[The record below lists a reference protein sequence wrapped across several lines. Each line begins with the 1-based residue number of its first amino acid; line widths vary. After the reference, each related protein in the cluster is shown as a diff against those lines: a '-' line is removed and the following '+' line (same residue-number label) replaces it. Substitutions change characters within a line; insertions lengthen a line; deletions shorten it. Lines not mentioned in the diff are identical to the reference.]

1 VRWRRRRDDDQ
12 PKAERPRRGL
22 ADHDAGAGATADLEP
37 EPSEVTPVRSSPL
50 DAPLWGGDA
59 TESPPAG
66 EGPATGDDPA
76 RPATP
81 EPDRGADAASERWVP
96 RLAAPRPADPE
107 APPIPARPSTPAEQP
122 ATPTRPAPLQPSP
135 SKPPPAESVS
145 QPSAPTAQSSAPTPQ
160 SSAPTP
166 QSSAPTRRERAP
178 KASPSTPPRR
188 LQGRGT
194 TGPLP
199 GDATLDPASLVT
211 AGREAV
217 RRALAEDLDVDGD
230 ATSLAT
236 VPADAVGRAD
246 LVSRAEGVIAGTA
259 LVREVFD
266 QLDPRVTVEL
276 TVRDG
281 DHVRSGQQLGHL
293 VGPLRSILT
302 GERTALN
309 FLTHL
314 SGVATRTRAFA
325 DAVDGTG
332 CVIRD
337 TRKTTPGL
345 RLLEKAAVHAGGG
358 TNHRIGLYDALL
370 VKDNHVAAAGSV
382 AEATRRAL
390 ERAGGRH
397 VQVEVRSVAELEET
411 VHAGARDVL
420 LDNFTPE
427 DTAAAVARSREL
439 EGAVGERILLE
450 SSGRVSLETV
460 RRYAEAGVDRA
471 AVGGVTHSAPQLD
484 IALDVRSEH
493 RPPSVRLYSSPQP
506 GRYDESS
513 LFEPGS

>member
-22 ADHDAGAGATADLEP
+22 ADHDAGAGAAADLEP

-50 DAPLWGGDA
+50 DAPLWGDDA
-59 TESPPAG
+59 AESPPAG
-66 EGPATGDDPA
+66 EGPATRDDPARPAASEPARPPTPEPA

-96 RLAAPRPADPE
+96 RLAAPRPADPDG
-107 APPIPARPSTPAEQP
+107 PGGPAQPSTPA
-122 ATPTRPAPLQPSP
+122 RPAPPQPAP
-135 SKPPPAESVS
+135 SM
-145 QPSAPTAQSSAPTPQ
+145 
-160 SSAPTP
+160 
-166 QSSAPTRRERAP
+166 
-178 KASPSTPPRR
+178 PPRR

-199 GDATLDPASLVT
+199 GDATLDPAALVT

-230 ATSLAT
+230 TTSLAT
-236 VPADAVGRAD
+236 VPADVVGRAD

-397 VQVEVRSVAELEET
+397 VQIEVRSIAELEEA
-411 VHAGARDVL
+411 VQAGARDVL

-439 EGAVGERILLE
+439 EGGVGERILLE

>member
-22 ADHDAGAGATADLEP
+22 ADHDAGAGAAADLEP

-50 DAPLWGGDA
+50 DAPLWGDDA
-59 TESPPAG
+59 AESPPAG
-66 EGPATGDDPA
+66 EGPATRDDPA

-107 APPIPARPSTPAEQP
+107 PAGTPAQP
-122 ATPTRPAPLQPSP
+122 TTPQRRTT
-135 SKPPPAESVS
+135 PPA
-145 QPSAPTAQSSAPTPQ
+145 APRPEAP
-160 SSAPTP
+160 A
-166 QSSAPTRRERAP
+166 
-178 KASPSTPPRR
+178 STPPRR

-199 GDATLDPASLVT
+199 GDATLDPAALVT

-230 ATSLAT
+230 TTSLAT

-397 VQVEVRSVAELEET
+397 VQIEVRSVAELEEA

-420 LDNFTPE
+420 LDNLTPE
-427 DTAAAVARSREL
+427 DTAAAVVRSREL

-450 SSGRVSLETV
+450 SSGRVSLESV
-460 RRYAEAGVDRA
+460 RRFAEAGVDRA

>member
-22 ADHDAGAGATADLEP
+22 ADHDAGAGAAADLEP

-50 DAPLWGGDA
+50 DAPLWGDDA
-59 TESPPAG
+59 AESPPAG
-66 EGPATGDDPA
+66 EGTATRDDPA

-107 APPIPARPSTPAEQP
+107 APGTPAQP
-122 ATPTRPAPLQPSP
+122 STPTRPASSQPSP
-135 SKPPPAESVS
+135 STPPPTGPAS
-145 QPSAPTAQSSAPTPQ
+145 QPSAPTPQPLAPTPRTPA
-160 SSAPTP
+160 STPAPQGRTP
-166 QSSAPTRRERAP
+166 QTP
-178 KASPSTPPRR
+178 ASTAPRR

-199 GDATLDPASLVT
+199 GDATLDPAALVT

-230 ATSLAT
+230 TTSLAT

-397 VQVEVRSVAELEET
+397 VQIEVRSVAELEEA

-427 DTAAAVARSREL
+427 ETAAAVARSREL

>member
-1 VRWRRRRDDDQ
+1 
-12 PKAERPRRGL
+12 
-22 ADHDAGAGATADLEP
+22 
-37 EPSEVTPVRSSPL
+37 VTPVRSTPL
-50 DAPLWGGDA
+50 DAPLWGDDA
-59 TESPPAG
+59 ADQPPAR
-66 EGPATGDDPA
+66 EGPGTHDDPA
-76 RPATP
+76 RPAAA
-81 EPDRGADAASERWVP
+81 EPDRASDAASERWVP
-96 RLAAPRPADPE
+96 RLAAPRPVDPG
-107 APPIPARPSTPAEQP
+107 APGTAA
-122 ATPTRPAPLQPSP
+122 
-135 SKPPPAESVS
+135 
-145 QPSAPTAQSSAPTPQ
+145 QPSAPAERPATRAEQPPTPQPQPTQSSAPALQPQPTQ
-160 SSAPTP
+160 SSAPALQPQPTQTP
-166 QSSAPTRRERAP
+166 SA
-178 KASPSTPPRR
+178 PPRR
-188 LQGRGT
+188 LHGRGAS
-194 TGPLP
+194 GPLP
-199 GDATLDPASLVT
+199 GDATLDPAALVT

-230 ATSLAT
+230 TTSLAT
-236 VPADAVGRAD
+236 VPAEAIGRAD
-246 LVSRAEGVIAGTA
+246 LVARAEGVIAGTA

-345 RLLEKAAVHAGGG
+345 RLLEKAAVRAGGG

-390 ERAGGRH
+390 GRAGGRH
-397 VQVEVRSVAELEET
+397 VQVEVRSIAELQEA
-411 VHAGARDVL
+411 VDAGARDVL
-420 LDNFTPE
+420 LDNLTPE
-427 DTAAAVARSREL
+427 DTIAAVARSREL
-439 EGAVGERILLE
+439 EAAVGERVLLE
-450 SSGRVSLETV
+450 SSGRVSLDTV

-493 RPPSVRLYSSPQP
+493 RPPSVRLYSSPLP
-506 GRYDESS
+506 GRYDEGS
-513 LFEPGS
+513 LFDPGS